1 MGLQSIVR
9 IVVHPKLDTAVG
21 LIREAL
27 PGLVAVYLYGS
38 MAAGN
43 ANDGSDCDLAVL
55 AEVAVDRGLMWD
67 LRGRLAE
74 SLACEVDLV
83 DLRSVPTVLAIQVV
97 SRGIVVL
104 GTESRARGAF
114 EDFVFSSY
122 ARLNEERSAILA
134 DVVDR
139 GSVYG

>member
-1 MGLQSIVR
+1 MNS
-9 IVVHPKLDTAVG
+9 KLDNAVE
-21 LIREAL
+21 LICDAV
-27 PGLVAVYLYGS
+27 PDLVAVYLYGS
-38 MAAGN
+38 RAAGN

-55 AEVAVDRGLMWD
+55 AEAAVDRGLLWE

-74 SLACEVDLV
+74 SLICEVDLV
-83 DLRSVPTVLAIQVV
+83 DLRSVPSVLAIQIVA
-97 SRGIVVL
+97 RGIVVH
-104 GTESRARGAF
+104 GAESRTRGAF
-114 EDFVFSSY
+114 EDFVYSSY